1 MHAAVRR
8 GCVRAYGLTRA
19 LIAAAAGVLA
29 DDHAEVGELIN
40 ELLDALDRRDTD
52 RSFDR
57 LDMLWARLAVH
68 IRAEHLCLFPTILG
82 ALGQHSTLSPDN
94 APSPEEV
101 REAVERL
108 RADHDFFMVELAKA
122 ANALRGFLA
131 EGGGPPEDQFSE
143 VRRRV
148 VAASVRL
155 EEHNRLEEEQVYL
168 WPEALMSID
177 ERAEM
182 SARMRR
188 EIENLPPRFSTTW
201 RVGRA
206 FRFFVTSPGTL
217 ERSHRILLLR
227 GKDLAA

>member
-1 MHAAVRR
+1 MTSATNDGRP
-8 GCVRAYGLTRA
+8 L
-19 LIAAAAGVLA
+19 AAGVLA

-40 ELLDALDRRDTD
+40 ELLAALDRRDKD

-68 IRAEHLCLFPTILG
+68 IRAEHLCLFPAILG
-82 ALGQHSTLSPDN
+82 ALGKHANLSPDD

-122 ANALRGFLA
+122 VNALRGFLA
-131 EGGGPPEDQFSE
+131 EGGGPSEDQLSE
-143 VRRRV
+143 IRQRV
-148 VAASVRL
+148 LAVSGRL

-168 WPEALMSID
+168 WPEALLSAE
-177 ERAEM
+177 ERAEL

-188 EIENLPPRFSTTW
+188 EIENLPPRFSAT
-201 RVGRA
+201 
-206 FRFFVTSPGTL
+206 
-217 ERSHRILLLR
+217 
-227 GKDLAA
+227 